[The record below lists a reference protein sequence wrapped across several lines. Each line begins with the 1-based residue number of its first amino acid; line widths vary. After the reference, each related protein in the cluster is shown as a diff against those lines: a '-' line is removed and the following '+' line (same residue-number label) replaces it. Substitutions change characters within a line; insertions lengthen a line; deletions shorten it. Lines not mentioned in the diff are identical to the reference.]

1 MIKWIKNFFTINKD
15 KPFSF
20 YNGSLEEWR
29 KDLEYLNRDHIG
41 ELSDMLKNEFN
52 EEISKDILTK
62 LFNQN
67 KDDNRL

>member
-20 YNGSLEEWR
+20 YNGSLEDWKKEQ
-29 KDLEYLNRDHIG
+29 EYLNRDHIG
-41 ELSDMLKNEFN
+41 EMSNMLSNDIN

-62 LFNQN
+62 LLKLKN
-67 KDDNRL
+67 KDE

>member
-20 YNGSLEEWR
+20 YNGSLEDWKKE
-29 KDLEYLNRDHIG
+29 LEYLNRDHIG
-41 ELSDMLKNEFN
+41 EMSNRLSNDIN

-62 LFNQN
+62 LLKLKN
-67 KDDNRL
+67 KDE